1 MRLQD
6 SNFAYNLYFIL
17 FFFNFFFLSCRLDEF
32 GENELH
38 SVLLY
43 YTKRRETYST
53 YSFLSKKRDTD
64 KILDVT
70 VLVVIEKLNLKENT
84 GFSL

>member
-1 MRLQD
+1 M
-6 SNFAYNLYFIL
+6 SK
-17 FFFNFFFLSCRLDEF
+17 F

-38 SVLLY
+38 NVLLY

-70 VLVVIEKLNLKENT
+70 VCMVIEKLNLKENT
-84 GFSL
+84 